1 MEVEYA
7 NNTCATRRKQQQR
20 KKKKII
26 EKDSVFQNL
35 LRQLYQ
41 STFMI
46 ILIRVI

>member
-20 KKKKII
+20 KKKII
-26 EKDSVFQNL
+26 EKERVFQNL
-35 LRQLYQ
+35 LLQLYQ
-41 STFMI
+41 STFVI